1 VRKWTKEAEEDMKT
15 MGIRNW
21 LRVARNRKECRS
33 NVLDVKVHS
42 GL

>member
-1 VRKWTKEAEEDMKT
+1 VGKWTNGVEEYMKT

-21 LRVARNRKECRS
+21 LRVARNRKECRRS
-33 NVLDVKVHS
+33 VLDVKVHS